1 MLKATGAVEKVTS
14 RVTDR
19 WIIWSKEMP
28 ERMLR
33 RSRIFVIANTVV
45 LSIVVAAV
53 FFEFIATSLLQ
64 DSRLFRTQPWV
75 DAQIPLFLLW
85 SRLKSN
91 TATYFVSIHFTK
103 RVDFATLVF
112 RRIWT
117 PMLICKF

>member
-1 MLKATGAVEKVTS
+1 MGEKVTS

-45 LSIVVAAV
+45 LSIVVAVV

-64 DSRLFRTQPWV
+64 DSILFRTQPWV
-75 DAQIPLFLLW
+75 DAQIPLFLL
-85 SRLKSN
+85 LGKSN

>member
-45 LSIVVAAV
+45 LSIVVAVV

-64 DSRLFRTQPWV
+64 DSILFRTQPWV

-85 SRLKSN
+85 ARATQQHILSAFILQSVLTLQRLSSVE
-91 TATYFVSIHFTK
+91 FG
-103 RVDFATLVF
+103 L
-112 RRIWT
+112 
-117 PMLICKF
+117 LC